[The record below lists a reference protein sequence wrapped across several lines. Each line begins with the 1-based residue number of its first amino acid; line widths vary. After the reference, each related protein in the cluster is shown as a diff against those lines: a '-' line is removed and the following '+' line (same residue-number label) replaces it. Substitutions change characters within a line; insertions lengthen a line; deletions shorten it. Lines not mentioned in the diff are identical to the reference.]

1 MSNLYYDSD
10 DALPPSPGLQPVKP
24 KATPS
29 PSRPPVTTQRAAVL
43 SRRRRRR
50 QHNTRPSQGDTVLM
64 NYVSP
69 DHPDIAWIAAQ
80 SLLNSTS
87 EASGLEDD
95 KTFKEAESPNTID
108 DFSSFNRGKS
118 GDCIVMNMEPKSNTA
133 QDVDCLSTCQKFKRM
148 KLR

>member
-29 PSRPPVTTQRAAVL
+29 PSRPPVTTQQAAVL
-43 SRRRRRR
+43 SRQRRRREY
-50 QHNTRPSQGDTVLM
+50 NTRPSQGDTVLM

-69 DHPDIAWIAAQ
+69 DHPDITSIAAQ
-80 SLLNSTS
+80 SPLNSAS
-87 EASGLEDD
+87 EASGLEND

-108 DFSSFNRGKS
+108 DFLVPTKKKAATVS
-118 GDCIVMNMEPKSNTA
+118 
-133 QDVDCLSTCQKFKRM
+133 L
-148 KLR
+148 